1 MIVHKLF
8 DGEDQSHGGGAI
20 VVCSAYGSGA
30 VGLEEVLVTGKLR
43 RRGLWRDREPIG
55 DEIL

>member
-30 VGLEEVLVTGKLR
+30 VGLEEVLVELLGSGPGPGNKLTG
-43 RRGLWRDREPIG
+43 
-55 DEIL
+55 EI